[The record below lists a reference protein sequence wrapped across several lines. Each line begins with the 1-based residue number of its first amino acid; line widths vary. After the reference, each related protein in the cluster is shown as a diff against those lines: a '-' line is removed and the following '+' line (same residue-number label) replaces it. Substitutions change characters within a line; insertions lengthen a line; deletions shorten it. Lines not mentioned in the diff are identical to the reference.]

1 MANEIKID
9 YEDLFTGLKW
19 DLDKASFL
27 IADVQKFF
35 DCPDREYPDREHVE
49 AIRGEYK
56 HIAVMLGLLNDLV
69 ERMTDTVA
77 PLS

>member
-1 MANEIKID
+1 MANEIKVD
-9 YEDLFTGLKW
+9 YEDVFTGLRW
-19 DLDKASFL
+19 DLEKASFL

-49 AIRGEYK
+49 AIRDEYK
-56 HIAVMLGLLNDLV
+56 HIAVMLGLLSDLID
-69 ERMTDTVA
+69 RMDDSIM